1 MISLD
6 DMSNII
12 NITYRFS
19 QKTKNVRI
27 TYFLGVVGFVSYFS
41 ISGKLFIHDQ
51 INNSMINEIK
61 KHLNVLGFKIGKV
74 VE

>member
-1 MISLD
+1 MN
-6 DMSNII
+6 NIKEI
-12 NITYRFS
+12 NYKFI

-41 ISGKLFIHDQ
+41 NSGKLFIHDQ
-51 INNSMINEIK
+51 IENSIIDEVK
-61 KHLNVLGFKIGKV
+61 SHLNMLGFKIGKV